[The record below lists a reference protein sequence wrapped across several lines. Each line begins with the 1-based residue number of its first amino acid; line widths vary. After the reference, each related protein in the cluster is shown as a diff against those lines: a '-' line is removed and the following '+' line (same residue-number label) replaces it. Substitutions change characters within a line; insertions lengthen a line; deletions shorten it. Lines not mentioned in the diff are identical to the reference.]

1 LFAPDGRSFR
11 KLSRCPRRAGF
22 TPDRFRWTIG
32 LFANRQVSGAD
43 PFEHFVCSAE
53 VFAFEKPGRLPE
65 ELTQLLLAL
74 AFLAH

>member
-1 LFAPDGRSFR
+1 LLAPDGRSVR

-22 TPDRFRWTIG
+22 TPERFRLTIG
-32 LFANRQVSGAD
+32 LFSNRQVSGAD
-43 PFEHFVCSAE
+43 PCEHFVCSAE
-53 VFAFEKPGRLPE
+53 VFAFEKPGRLQE

>member
-1 LFAPDGRSFR
+1 
-11 KLSRCPRRAGF
+11 LSNRR
-22 TPDRFRWTIG
+22 
-32 LFANRQVSGAD
+32 VSGAD

-65 ELTQLLLAL
+65 ELAQLILAL